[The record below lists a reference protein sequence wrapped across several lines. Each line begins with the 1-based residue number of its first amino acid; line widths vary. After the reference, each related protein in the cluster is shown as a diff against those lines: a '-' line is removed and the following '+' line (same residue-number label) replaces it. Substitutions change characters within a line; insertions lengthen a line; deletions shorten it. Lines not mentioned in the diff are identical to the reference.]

1 MCSLQ
6 KYILNSLYKN
16 IYLYLSLMTVPYI
29 VCLSPEHLRRPAHSN
44 LCIMIV
50 TGVDLH
56 HRETQRRSRNAW
68 PLTCFHVV
76 VFFLLIFVL
85 N

>member
-1 MCSLQ
+1 
-6 KYILNSLYKN
+6 
-16 IYLYLSLMTVPYI
+16 MTVPYI